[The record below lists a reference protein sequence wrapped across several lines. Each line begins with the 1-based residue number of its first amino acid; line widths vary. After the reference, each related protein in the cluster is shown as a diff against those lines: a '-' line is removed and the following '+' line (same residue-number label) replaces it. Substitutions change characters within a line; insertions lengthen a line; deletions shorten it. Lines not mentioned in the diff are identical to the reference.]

1 VARGL
6 QPNAGMQS
14 VVGVVRTTEDARR
27 VAAAIVREVPTA
39 RVRVL
44 TPESSAADL
53 ATVPT
58 DESEQPGMGGAIGA
72 VAGGAAGAAVGTLL
86 LPPVGAVAIL
96 GIAAAALLGA
106 VGVGSAGQAVEDS
119 LAFGLPKDE
128 LFVYADALR
137 DGRSVAIAYVDSDED
152 LARARQAISGAGV
165 ETIDAA
171 RDAWWVGLRD
181 AEAAEYGDTEKFD
194 ADEPSYRRGFEAAC
208 RGDDPPPTVEDE
220 AFNAGYARGRAY
232 LVSRH
237 QELQL
242 TRPTIVDEHRDA
254 PS

>member
-1 VARGL
+1 MARGL
-6 QPNAGMQS
+6 HPTDGMQS
-14 VVGVVRTTEDARR
+14 VVGVVQTTEDARR

-44 TPESSAADL
+44 TPESSQADL
-53 ATVPT
+53 AAVPT

-72 VAGGAAGAAVGTLL
+72 VAGGAAGAAVGSLL
-86 LPPVGAVAIL
+86 LPPVGAIAVL

-106 VGVGSAGQAVEDS
+106 VGGGSAGQAVEDT

-137 DGRSVAIAYVDSDED
+137 DGRSVVIAYVDSDEH
-152 LARARQAISGAGV
+152 LERARQAIGGAGA
-165 ETIDAA
+165 ETVDAA

-181 AEAAEYGDTEKFD
+181 AEAAEYVDAAKFD

-208 RGDDPPPTVEDE
+208 RGDEPAPAEDD
-220 AFNAGYARGRAY
+220 AFNAGYVRGRAY
-232 LVSRH
+232 LVTRH

-242 TRPTIVDEHRDA
+242 TRPPIVDEHRDA

>member
-1 VARGL
+1 
-6 QPNAGMQS
+6 MQS
-14 VVGVVRTTEDARR
+14 VVGVVQTTEDARR
-27 VAAAIVREVPTA
+27 VAAAIVHDVPTA

-44 TPESSAADL
+44 TPNTSEADL

-72 VAGGAAGAAVGTLL
+72 VAGGAAGAAVGSLL
-86 LPPVGAVAIL
+86 VPPVGAVAIL

-106 VGVGSAGQAVEDS
+106 VGGGSAGQAFEDS

-137 DGRSVAIAYVDSDED
+137 DGRSVVIAYVDRDED
-152 LARARQAISGAGV
+152 LERARRAIGAAGA

-181 AEAAEYGDTEKFD
+181 AEVADYGDVAKFD

-208 RGDDPPPTVEDE
+208 RGDEPPPATEDE
-220 AFNAGYARGRAY
+220 AFNAGYVRGSAY
-232 LVSRH
+232 LVARH

-242 TRPTIVDEHRDA
+242 TRPPIVDEHRDA